1 MIFRSLPFVVGALLF
16 SLCTRAQETT
26 DNLINSVYG
35 EEVERPGSFTF
46 DHVIHY
52 SLVQRVDA
60 GEGRPPKK
68 LEGGMD
74 LYFTPGDSAYGRV
87 VTTDQA
93 TLTTIGDLV
102 SGMRFSLSDFGET
115 KVGAEAKLIPTEND
129 TLFVSRVSGDREIQ
143 GRMSAHYWHEEGTT
157 INELWADSQASERT
171 RCPLEGCGPVLKPA
185 FTGLAIGTYVGLAT
199 RWVSIDTEFS
209 REPRTVSGVQRHR
222 KPWRRPQE
230 VSLSGFVFPVT
241 EADMMRQPARG
252 RDGID
257 QRCPKRTSVAPWP
270 YFRGSPSRL
279 LQCGQ

>member
-1 MIFRSLPFVVGALLF
+1 MIFRSLPFVIGALLF

-143 GRMSAHYWHEEGTT
+143 GRMSAHYWFEEGTR
-157 INELWADSQASERT
+157 IDELWADSQASET
-171 RCPLEGCGPVLKPA
+171 E
-185 FTGLAIGTYVGLAT
+185 LAIGRLWPQFEVGFQSLALGTYQGFVT
-199 RWVSIDTEFS
+199 RWISIDTEFS
-209 REPRTVSGVQRHR
+209 REPRLVLEFKGIEKLENPVNI
-222 KPWRRPQE
+222 
-230 VSLSGFVFPVT
+230 SLEGYVFPVS
-241 EADMMRQPARG
+241 EGDMMRR
-252 RDGID
+252 
-257 QRCPKRTSVAPWP
+257 
-270 YFRGSPSRL
+270 RL
-279 LQCGQ
+279 EAERQ